1 MTIQQNWHGYT
12 RGSRSTGHEI
22 VRRARKPY
30 KCEGAA
36 IDADS
41 VDAGVALSPGTGSVV
56 NVGWSESCQ
65 AVIPIGSLYV
75 ASDYAGELARDF
87 VEGYRYTF
95 RTCLTCALHF
105 DVIELVAK

>member
-1 MTIQQNWHGYT
+1 MTVQHLWHGYS

-30 KCEGAA
+30 ECEGAS

-41 VDAGVALSPGTGSVV
+41 VDATVALSPGTGTIV
-56 NVGWSESCQ
+56 NVGWSELCQ
-65 AVIPIGSLYV
+65 SVIPIGSLYV

-95 RTCLTCALHF
+95 RTCLACALHF
-105 DVIELVAK
+105 DVVKLAVR